1 MEEDYEEQGLKVDL
15 PASWVKRLSLSPQEY
30 ELRCPNGMRKLQLA
44 NEEVEIFAEYL
55 NSNGLVKRVKRYEN
69 EELQKLVSVTHT
81 YKHRKDCLLKY
92 VFFPG
97 TAAVPAKHDFMYGP
111 GHSHSVRR
119 HVYTEESPPTRRLTF
134 YAGARVDGLLERFED
149 NTAITETYKDRKDN
163 LLMRQG
169 TFADVQEAA
178 GGGEALRS

>member
-1 MEEDYEEQGLKVDL
+1 MDYDLKDTTSWEYMFPLEEDYEEQGLKVDL

-44 NEEVEIFAEYL
+44 
-55 NSNGLVKRVKRYEN
+55 N

-163 LLMRQG
+163 LLM
-169 TFADVQEAA
+169 
-178 GGGEALRS
+178 